1 VGATHTEPDAVRLG
15 TPAGRGLLGAAVLG
29 SGMAFLDSTV
39 VNVAV
44 RAIGKDL
51 DASLGALQWTITG
64 YTLTLAAL
72 ILVSGTLGDRFGRR
86 RLFVIGVTW
95 FAVASLAC
103 ALVPNVELLVIARL
117 LQGVGGA
124 LLTPGSLAM
133 LQASFA
139 KDDRAKAIGLWS
151 GLSGV
156 AVAAGPFVGGWL
168 IELSW
173 RWIFA
178 INLPLAVV
186 TVALALRCAP
196 ESRDPN
202 PEPMDVPGAALGILA
217 LGAGTYALIAAG
229 GGSSPAMLAT
239 TAVLAVGAGAGF
251 VVRQLRSRHPSVPP
265 ELFTNRVFNVVNLE
279 TLFVYAA
286 LSGVAF
292 FLVLQLQTSLGYSP
306 LQAGIATLPMTA
318 LLTAFSGWAGAF
330 GARVGPRL
338 PLTAGPL
345 LAAAGLL
352 LLVGVSAGDDYWT
365 AVLPGV
371 LLFGVGLTMLVA
383 PLTATVMA
391 AAPHHLVG
399 TGSGVNNAVA
409 RTGGL
414 LAVAALPAVAGLSGH
429 AYEDPVALTSG
440 YRVAM
445 WVCVALL
452 AVGAGV
458 AAVALPGRQPVQDTS
473 PQEEQR

>member
-1 VGATHTEPDAVRLG
+1 MGGARTQPDAVTLG

-44 RAIGKDL
+44 RAIGEDL

-103 ALVPNVELLVIARL
+103 ALVPNVELLVVARL

-139 KDDRAKAIGLWS
+139 KEDRAKAIGLWS

-156 AVAAGPFVGGWL
+156 AVAAGPFIGGWL

-186 TVALALRCAP
+186 TVGLALRFAP

-202 PEPMDVPGAALGILA
+202 PEPMDVPGAVLGILA
-217 LGAGTYALIAAG
+217 LGAATYALTAAG
-229 GGSSPAMLAT
+229 EGFGPALVT
-239 TAVLAVGAGAGF
+239 TAVLAVAAGCGF

-265 ELFTNRVFNVVNLE
+265 ELFANRVFTVVNIE

-286 LSGVAF
+286 LSGMSF

-306 LQAGIATLPMTA
+306 LQAGVATLPMTV

-330 GARVGPRL
+330 GERVGPRV

-352 LLVGVSAGDDYWT
+352 LLVGVDAQDGYWT
-365 AVLPGV
+365 AVFLGV
-371 LLFGVGLTMLVA
+371 LIFGAGLTTLVA
-383 PLTATVMA
+383 PLTATVMGV
-391 AAPHHLVG
+391 APHHLVG
-399 TGSGVNNAVA
+399 TASGVNNAVA

-414 LAVAALPAVAGLSGH
+414 LAVAALPAVAGLSGY
-429 AYEDPVALTSG
+429 AYEDPAALTSG

-445 WVCVALL
+445 WVSAALL
-452 AVGAGV
+452 VVGAGV
-458 AAVALPGRQPVQDTS
+458 AAVALPGRRPAPQST
-473 PQEEQR
+473 PQEER